1 MKTAKFKEG
10 QKVKNQYGEIRTVRE
25 VWPFAIF
32 VYEEPTIMYH
42 PTKLTTI

>member
-1 MKTAKFKEG
+1 MSLTKFKEG
-10 QKVKNQYGEIRTVRE
+10 QKVKNQYGEIRTVCE